1 MEKVKGYLI
10 ALLIGIIIGCSI
22 CFFINQRAS
31 LERVGEYRAVQSTI
45 IEDNIRIRGELFRV
59 EQELSRYKDF
69 NLEARRILSN
79 QGSSISKLKAIL
91 ENLPDN

>member
-1 MEKVKGYLI
+1 MEKAKGYLI
-10 ALLIGIIIGCSI
+10 AMLIGILIGGSI

-59 EQELSRYKDF
+59 EQELSKYKDF